1 MKTLGIIGG
10 LGPMA
15 TAYFMELVTGMTDVD
30 CDQKHIPIVLQS
42 IPQTPDRTSYIL
54 DHIQKNPLPQMVEA
68 GKRLKEAGAAYLAIP
83 CVTAHYF
90 YRELCRQIDLPIISL
105 LEKTADYFRTE
116 GVDEVAILATSGTVM
131 CKIIQQELG
140 KKHIQTLLPDER
152 QQQKI
157 MEIIY
162 KQIKAGRSVEIEE
175 FEQIG
180 TQLQQRGA
188 QKLLLGCTE
197 LSLLKRDFTLNQ
209 AYADVLEILA
219 SAVVTYNGLPV
230 KRVPDKIAFANDK
243 TQLTFQQFSDD
254 IRAIGSELIRKGYQK
269 EPVLI
274 YMNKSPEALEG
285 FFGVIESGCFYV
297 PLDEEMPKRRIELII
312 ENTKA
317 RVIICDQENLKRVK
331 ELPFDGEIMLHE
343 ELAKKREDKEKLDK
357 VRRIQIRFMCFLL
370 PDLQGCQKG

>member
-1 MKTLGIIGG
+1 MCGWSSF
-10 LGPMA
+10 A
-15 TAYFMELVTGMTDVD
+15 
-30 CDQKHIPIVLQS
+30 IPIPVSSTERRCAL
-42 IPQTPDRTSYIL
+42 
-54 DHIQKNPLPQMVEA
+54 
-68 GKRLKEAGAAYLAIP
+68 P
-83 CVTAHYF
+83 CV
-90 YRELCRQIDLPIISL
+90 CRRIETLPPS
-105 LEKTADYFRTE
+105 
-116 GVDEVAILATSGTVM
+116 GEVAILATSGTVM

-230 KRVPDKIAFANDK
+230 KEYHRQ
-243 TQLTFQQFSDD
+243 TQ
-254 IRAIGSELIRKGYQK
+254 
-269 EPVLI
+269 
-274 YMNKSPEALEG
+274 
-285 FFGVIESGCFYV
+285 
-297 PLDEEMPKRRIELII
+297 
-312 ENTKA
+312 
-317 RVIICDQENLKRVK
+317 
-331 ELPFDGEIMLHE
+331 EI
-343 ELAKKREDKEKLDK
+343 K
-357 VRRIQIRFMCFLL
+357 
-370 PDLQGCQKG
+370 

>member
-54 DHIQKNPLPQMVEA
+54 DH
-68 GKRLKEAGAAYLAIP
+68 LAIP

-131 CKIIQQELG
+131 SKIIQQELG

-230 KRVPDKIAFANDK
+230 KEYHRQ
-243 TQLTFQQFSDD
+243 TQ
-254 IRAIGSELIRKGYQK
+254 
-269 EPVLI
+269 
-274 YMNKSPEALEG
+274 
-285 FFGVIESGCFYV
+285 
-297 PLDEEMPKRRIELII
+297 
-312 ENTKA
+312 
-317 RVIICDQENLKRVK
+317 
-331 ELPFDGEIMLHE
+331 EI
-343 ELAKKREDKEKLDK
+343 K
-357 VRRIQIRFMCFLL
+357 
-370 PDLQGCQKG
+370 

>member
-1 MKTLGIIGG
+1 M
-10 LGPMA
+10 
-15 TAYFMELVTGMTDVD
+15 
-30 CDQKHIPIVLQS
+30 QSRVL
-42 IPQTPDRTSYIL
+42 
-54 DHIQKNPLPQMVEA
+54 
-68 GKRLKEAGAAYLAIP
+68 
-83 CVTAHYF
+83 HYF

-131 CKIIQQELG
+131 SKIIQQELG

-230 KRVPDKIAFANDK
+230 KEYHRQ
-243 TQLTFQQFSDD
+243 TQ
-254 IRAIGSELIRKGYQK
+254 
-269 EPVLI
+269 
-274 YMNKSPEALEG
+274 
-285 FFGVIESGCFYV
+285 
-297 PLDEEMPKRRIELII
+297 
-312 ENTKA
+312 
-317 RVIICDQENLKRVK
+317 
-331 ELPFDGEIMLHE
+331 EI
-343 ELAKKREDKEKLDK
+343 K
-357 VRRIQIRFMCFLL
+357 
-370 PDLQGCQKG
+370 

>member
-157 MEIIY
+157 MEIYIS
-162 KQIKAGRSVEIEE
+162 R
-175 FEQIG
+175 
-180 TQLQQRGA
+180 LR
-188 QKLLLGCTE
+188 
-197 LSLLKRDFTLNQ
+197 
-209 AYADVLEILA
+209 
-219 SAVVTYNGLPV
+219 
-230 KRVPDKIAFANDK
+230 PD
-243 TQLTFQQFSDD
+243 
-254 IRAIGSELIRKGYQK
+254 
-269 EPVLI
+269 
-274 YMNKSPEALEG
+274 
-285 FFGVIESGCFYV
+285 
-297 PLDEEMPKRRIELII
+297 
-312 ENTKA
+312 A
-317 RVIICDQENLKRVK
+317 R
-331 ELPFDGEIMLHE
+331 
-343 ELAKKREDKEKLDK
+343 
-357 VRRIQIRFMCFLL
+357 
-370 PDLQGCQKG
+370 